1 VATERRCESERED
14 RSTKL
19 EDKRDGVEEKSGAF
33 FSTVTRTAF
42 YKTDSDLEPCVLAL
56 RRAEDDEVEASLD
69 EEGSELEILEDGEV
83 NSGGGA

>member
-1 VATERRCESERED
+1 
-14 RSTKL
+14 
-19 EDKRDGVEEKSGAF
+19 
-33 FSTVTRTAF
+33 VTRTAF
-42 YKTDSDLEPCVLAL
+42 YKTDSDLEPYVLAL